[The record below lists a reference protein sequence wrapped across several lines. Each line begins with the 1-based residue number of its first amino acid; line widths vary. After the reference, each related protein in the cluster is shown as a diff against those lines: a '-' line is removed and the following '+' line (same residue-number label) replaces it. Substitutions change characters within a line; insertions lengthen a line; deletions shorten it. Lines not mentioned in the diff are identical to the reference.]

1 MTVGKRFEA
10 IVALVDPAG
19 TRAKMLE
26 TDVFV
31 DAHNSWDQREVLL
44 RRDPKVNLSFSGLA
58 NPAGLH
64 ADNGRITFAQKEGSR
79 WATCTLGPST
89 GAAFA
94 DAPAPPS
101 GACLLDH
108 AATHS
113 TWVRLDLPDE
123 DPELSTEWI
132 AAILGVSI
140 RERTVLP
147 PRDADIQLSFHAA
160 SAQDE
165 RIWSI
170 HIRCSDASKAWQ
182 IASQIEPPLGWCID
196 RTYGGLVDTPVGSF
210 FKVRSRCGLELVLF
224 ENMPEIDPP
233 TVP

>member
-10 IVALVDPAG
+10 IVAFVDPAG

-26 TDVFV
+26 TDVFG

-44 RRDPKVNLSFSGLA
+44 RRDPKVNLSFSDLA
-58 NPAGLH
+58 NPAAFI
-64 ADNGRITFAQKEGSR
+64 ADNGRITIAQNQGSR
-79 WATCTLGPST
+79 WASCILAPAT
-89 GAAFA
+89 GAVFA

-101 GACLLDH
+101 GACLLDQ

-123 DPELSTEWI
+123 DPELSTVWL
-132 AAILGVSI
+132 AAMLGVSI
-140 RERTVLP
+140 RGRTVLP
-147 PRDADIQLSFHAA
+147 PRDADIQLSFHAG

-170 HIRCSDASKAWQ
+170 HIRCSDTSKAWR
-182 IASQIEPPLGWCID
+182 IADQIEPPLGWTID
-196 RTYGGLVDTPVGSF
+196 RTYGGLVETPVGTF

-233 TVP
+233 TVS